1 MFERIALKAI
11 ATGFA
16 VWIALE
22 VTSSLA
28 PLASLAAHW
37 PH

>member
-1 MFERIALKAI
+1 MFERVAMKAI
-11 ATGFA
+11 GVAFATWL
-16 VWIALE
+16 VLE

-28 PLASLAAHW
+28 PLANLAAHW